1 MGDKV
6 PFDSTVLVK
15 TTKDGEQFTETLRA
29 QPLCRNQYRLQ
40 SSPFYALDISVGD
53 IVRATMVSGQCE
65 FKKVI
70 SKSGTCTVR
79 VRFIEDVLP
88 DDENN
93 KIIKALRSFGCQV
106 DSLTPRFYSVNIPIT
121 IRLEAITSFLKDCDV
136 PWEYGD
142 PSLKS
147 SEGFQ
152 AGLKKRIAS
161 RFKWRN

>member
-136 PWEYGD
+136 PWECSD
-142 PSLKS
+142 PSLRPDS
-147 SEGFQ
+147 L
-152 AGLKKRIAS
+152 AIGLKKMIAG
-161 RFKWRN
+161 RFKWRH